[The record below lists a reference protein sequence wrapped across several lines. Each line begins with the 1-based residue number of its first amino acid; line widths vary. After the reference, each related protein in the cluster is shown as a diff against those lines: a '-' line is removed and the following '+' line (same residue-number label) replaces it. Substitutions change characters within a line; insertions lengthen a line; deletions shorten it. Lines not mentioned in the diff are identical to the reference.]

1 MIVVDGVEM
10 LDVREAAATTRRT
23 PETIR
28 RWVWTGRVTSVKRG
42 NRLLV
47 PRAEVEALVA
57 ESGDLTPGPTLASW
71 ADDVLRPRRAA
82 RVATAADLIVDD
94 RAGR

>member
-1 MIVVDGVEM
+1 MMVVNGVEM
-10 LDVREAAATTRRT
+10 IDVREAASTTRRT

-57 ESGDLTPGPTLASW
+57 RPGHADAETRPGLASW
-71 ADDVLRPRRAA
+71 ADDVLRRDAGA
-82 RVATAADLIVDD
+82 MTAADLIADV